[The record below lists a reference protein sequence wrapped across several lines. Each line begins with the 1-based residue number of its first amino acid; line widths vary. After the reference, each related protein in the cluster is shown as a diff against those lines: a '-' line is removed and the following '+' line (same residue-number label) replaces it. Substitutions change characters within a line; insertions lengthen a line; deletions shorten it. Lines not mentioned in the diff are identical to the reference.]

1 MRARRRAHPSGL
13 RLAGPGLDES
23 RRHTEVGHRVVVVI
37 VLDAD
42 GTATLDWE
50 TGISGPE
57 GADLRATVTHV
68 LAGCSTHQ
76 VALIPD
82 RRDGR

>member
-1 MRARRRAHPSGL
+1 M
-13 RLAGPGLDES
+13 
-23 RRHTEVGHRVVVVI
+23 VVVI